1 MKDELKKI
9 FDELES
15 DAYNKD
21 YHTYDYKIA
30 NQIIRKYFERLFPA
44 EREAGLPRQ
53 WQKRPLCNGTGITST
68 PLARTIYSTH
78 QFCSICNGKKIIL
91 V

>member
-15 DAYNKD
+15 DAYNEA
-21 YHTYDYKIA
+21 YHTYNYKIA
-30 NQIIRKYFERLFPA
+30 NQIIRKHLERLFPA

-53 WQKRPLCNGTGITST
+53 WQKCPLCNGDGITAT
-68 PLARTIYSTH
+68 PEEA
-78 QFCSICNGKKIIL
+78 KKIIEE
-91 V
+91 